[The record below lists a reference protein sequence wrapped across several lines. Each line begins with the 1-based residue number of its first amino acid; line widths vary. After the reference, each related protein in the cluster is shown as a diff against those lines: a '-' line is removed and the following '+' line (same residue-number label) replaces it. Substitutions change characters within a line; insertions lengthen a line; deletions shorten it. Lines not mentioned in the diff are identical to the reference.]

1 MAEPTLSIIVPTRG
15 RKTLERTL
23 RSISGQLQPGDEV
36 IVLRDETG
44 DSGDSARMSGMER
57 ARGTHLAFMD
67 DDDVYRPGALEKMRR
82 FARDNP
88 GRIGLFKMQ
97 HPVGTTHW
105 RDGEPVL
112 RYANVSTQNFLI
124 PNLPGRLGRWTDRP
138 PRPGGG
144 VYDGDYAFIARTVE
158 LQGEP
163 LFVDEVTVLAR
174 PVRNPVW
181 LAWIR
186 LRYRMR
192 LRSRLDR

>member
-57 ARGTHLAFMD
+57 ARGSHLAFMD
-67 DDDVYRPGALEKMRR
+67 DDDVYRPGALEMMRR
-82 FARDNP
+82 FARDHP
-88 GRIGLFKMQ
+88 GRIGIFKMQ

-174 PVRNPVW
+174 PVRNPLRLV
-181 LAWIR
+181 WIR
-186 LRYRMR
+186 LRYRTR

>member
-57 ARGTHLAFMD
+57 ARGSHLAFMD
-67 DDDVYRPGALEKMRR
+67 DDDVYRPGALEMMRR
-82 FARDNP
+82 FARDHP
-88 GRIGLFKMQ
+88 GRIGIFKMQ

-144 VYDGDYAFIARTVE
+144 VYDGDYAFIDRTVE

-174 PVRNPVW
+174 PVRNPLR

-186 LRYRMR
+186 LRYRTR

>member
-57 ARGTHLAFMD
+57 ARGSHLAFMD

-88 GRIGLFKMQ
+88 GRIGIFKMQ

-124 PNLPGRLGRWTDRP
+124 PNLTGRLGRWTDRP